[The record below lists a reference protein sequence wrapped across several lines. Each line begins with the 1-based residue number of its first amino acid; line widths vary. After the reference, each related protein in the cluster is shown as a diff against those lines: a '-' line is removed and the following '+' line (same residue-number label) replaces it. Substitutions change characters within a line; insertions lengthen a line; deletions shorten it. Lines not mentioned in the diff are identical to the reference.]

1 MYYEFITENK
11 LLTIKF
17 PSQIYKTDC
26 SKQEN
31 SFLTIPLQLRYDQR
45 VTIRDENMACQMCY
59 LRLDPK
65 GCQSPGGKMSKCFL
79 SPRNNTRWDKFF
91 ITYPFRIW
99 SQGCAAFVLKVSR
112 HRQLDAVS
120 AAHHQSRTFFTEFVS
135 VSHLI

>member
-31 SFLTIPLQLRYDQR
+31 SFLTISLQLRYDQR
-45 VTIRDENMACQMCY
+45 LTIRDENMACQMCY

-79 SPRNNTRWDKFF
+79 SPRNNTRWDKNFF
-91 ITYPFRIW
+91 NNLSVQILELGVPV
-99 SQGCAAFVLKVSR
+99 VLKVSR

-120 AAHHQSRTFFTEFVS
+120 AAHHQSWTFFTEFVS